1 MKKYQIFSLSFLL
14 LFCLCSCGTL
24 EEEAKKIFKE
34 TYGMNE
40 YEADTGAAQV
50 ILKDKARKDSN
61 GKMIIEI
68 DENGNSGY
76 AINYEA
82 FSVEEKLKQI
92 NDLLETTNTLLDP
105 RQTNPSSEIGKY
117 LKNHPEIKK
126 RIEYQKTILEENASR
141 YTRIC
146 QYIAWCKMIGINVE
160 QMENFKKWK
169 NDNVV
174 LYPGTDLEKETN
186 FIPEYVKRA
195 LENKRAKTLEEAII
209 EKTWME
215 EVDNPDYPDKD
226 KIHKKI
232 WETKKVKLIIT
243 ITDIDSDK
251 KGDYLHIF
259 RLDPDGKAE
268 KYPIIS
274 IYHKIDSDNMSILS
288 IDLDRPGDPSFGIPD
303 EFSVVYISSIE
314 DFQKNQ
320 QETLKKAING
330 RKEEKKFTYNEQ
342 KMKAYFAQPGK
353 IEIAQEEV
361 NEKGWDKPIDY
372 QHGDFEIFVKYKK
385 REHAKDESIAQ
396 NHDHDKKNNLQVE
409 YMALRYHK
417 KDNKYGDIKGRVVE
431 FYRLNE
437 EYQKLSFDN
446 IVINGK
452 VLELFIVNEASRRM
466 IFEYLIEKKSFRIDY
481 DEGEKRISII
491 DKNNDGILETRKM
504 QTKPHSVEINYDV
517 KQKEESSNYSRYGG
531 MDKTH

>member
-1 MKKYQIFSLSFLL
+1 MKFLKKL
-14 LFCLCSCGTL
+14 KAILAKKKT
-24 EEEAKKIFKE
+24 KKIFKE

-330 RKEEKKFTYNEQ
+330 RKE
-342 KMKAYFAQPGK
+342 
-353 IEIAQEEV
+353 
-361 NEKGWDKPIDY
+361 
-372 QHGDFEIFVKYKK
+372 
-385 REHAKDESIAQ
+385 
-396 NHDHDKKNNLQVE
+396 
-409 YMALRYHK
+409 
-417 KDNKYGDIKGRVVE
+417 DNKYGDIKGRVVE

>member
-1 MKKYQIFSLSFLL
+1 MKFLKKL
-14 LFCLCSCGTL
+14 KAILAKKKT
-24 EEEAKKIFKE
+24 KKIFKE

-226 KIHKKI
+226 KINKKI
-232 WETKKVKLIIT
+232 WETK
-243 ITDIDSDK
+243 
-251 KGDYLHIF
+251 
-259 RLDPDGKAE
+259 
-268 KYPIIS
+268 
-274 IYHKIDSDNMSILS
+274 
-288 IDLDRPGDPSFGIPD
+288 
-303 EFSVVYISSIE
+303 
-314 DFQKNQ
+314 
-320 QETLKKAING
+320 
-330 RKEEKKFTYNEQ
+330 
-342 KMKAYFAQPGK
+342 
-353 IEIAQEEV
+353 EEV